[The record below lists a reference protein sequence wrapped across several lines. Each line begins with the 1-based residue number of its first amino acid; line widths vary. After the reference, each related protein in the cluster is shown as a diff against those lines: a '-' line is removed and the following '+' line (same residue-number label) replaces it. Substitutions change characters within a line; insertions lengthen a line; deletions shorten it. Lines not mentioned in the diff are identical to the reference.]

1 MVKLSFTVYVP
12 APLEKVWNY
21 FSNFENVAEWDPNT
35 PYVKLTKATPEKIGS
50 LYDVKTMF
58 KGKAQ

>member
-21 FSNFENVAEWDPNT
+21 FSNFETVAEWDPNT
-35 PYVKLTKATPEKIGS
+35 PYVKQIKETPQKVGS
-50 LYDVKTMF
+50 LFDVKTLF
-58 KGKAQ
+58 KGK